1 MKSAIQCIVLLACIA
16 ICTSN
21 PVGRCRCIKTIPAVR
36 SSLIADIKVNEPS
49 PACHEREVIVVRKD
63 NKEFCLNPESNFT
76 KRLLMAMQKNA
87 EGNLSTT
94 TAAATTLEA
103 LRSQPPE
110 PAEEVDLLTW
120 LTWDPTA
127 N

>member
-16 ICTSN
+16 VCTSN
-21 PVGRCRCIKTIPAVR
+21 SVGRCRCIKTIPAVR
-36 SSLIADIKVNEPS
+36 NHLISDVKVYEPT
-49 PACHEREVIVVRKD
+49 PACHKREVIAIMTD
-63 NKEFCLNPESNFT
+63 NRQRCLDPESNFT